1 MYPLI
6 GSLAQLWQKRN
17 YLQLTDEEAETQL
30 GPLVHKSQN
39 LRAIK
44 HQNCILDQEL
54 LNLSCCL
61 FFTVH
66 KLTIVFRFQS
76 GYVRKYTASQS
87 IKPKVVSI
95 WLFTGKK
102 KKKSAIPALDHCH
115 HQFLKTYSPEKLWIT
130 GFILLFHMQ
139 ERNLCII
146 NPKYIIFYFKSYVAL
161 PFKLRPLFKVNLL
174 ILSTPYRINNN
185 NLKQNI
191 LKLRKP
197 KRKRKS

>member
-17 YLQLTDEEAETQL
+17 YLQLTHEEAETQL
-30 GPLVHKSQN
+30 GPQVHKSQN

-66 KLTIVFRFQS
+66 KLTIVFSFQS
-76 GYVRKYTASQS
+76 GYVSQYTASQS

-95 WLFTGKK
+95 WLLTEKK
-102 KKKSAIPALDHCH
+102 KKKISNPCFRPFPPPLLKNIRSRKALDYQSHTATPH
-115 HQFLKTYSPEKLWIT
+115 AREESLHYKPQIYYV
-130 GFILLFHMQ
+130 LF
-139 ERNLCII
+139 
-146 NPKYIIFYFKSYVAL
+146 
-161 PFKLRPLFKVNLL
+161 
-174 ILSTPYRINNN
+174 
-185 NLKQNI
+185 
-191 LKLRKP
+191 
-197 KRKRKS
+197 

>member
-6 GSLAQLWQKRN
+6 GSLAQIWQERN

-30 GPLVHKSQN
+30 GPQVHKSQN

-66 KLTIVFRFQS
+66 KLTIVFSFQS
-76 GYVRKYTASQS
+76 GYVSQYTASQS

-95 WLFTGKK
+95 WLLTEKK
-102 KKKSAIPALDHCH
+102 KKLQSLLQTIAATTSENIRSRKALDYQSHTATPH
-115 HQFLKTYSPEKLWIT
+115 AREESLHYKPQIYYV
-130 GFILLFHMQ
+130 LF
-139 ERNLCII
+139 
-146 NPKYIIFYFKSYVAL
+146 
-161 PFKLRPLFKVNLL
+161 
-174 ILSTPYRINNN
+174 
-185 NLKQNI
+185 
-191 LKLRKP
+191 
-197 KRKRKS
+197 

>member
-17 YLQLTDEEAETQL
+17 YLQLTHEEAETQL
-30 GPLVHKSQN
+30 GPQVHKSQN

-66 KLTIVFRFQS
+66 KLTIVFSFQS
-76 GYVRKYTASQS
+76 GYVSQYTASQS

-95 WLFTGKK
+95 WLLTEKK
-102 KKKSAIPALDHCH
+102 KKLQSLLQTIAATTSKNIQSRKALDYQSHTAIPHAREESLHYKPQIC
-115 HQFLKTYSPEKLWIT
+115 YV
-130 GFILLFHMQ
+130 LF
-139 ERNLCII
+139 
-146 NPKYIIFYFKSYVAL
+146 
-161 PFKLRPLFKVNLL
+161 
-174 ILSTPYRINNN
+174 
-185 NLKQNI
+185 
-191 LKLRKP
+191 
-197 KRKRKS
+197 